1 MTGGTAEQKENQAK
15 RDEGR
20 QSEHPII
27 PVKLGDSPQGT
38 QWREGG
44 CWAMEPSEGKTP
56 NMSRFDNVSTKQ
68 GRIAELAK
76 KAPDMAMDL
85 SHHMDLEWLM
95 EAFRKTRKGGAV
107 GIDGETA
114 QKYKE
119 NLEDNLQSLLDRAK
133 SGSYRAP
140 AIRRVHIPK
149 DGKVNETRPIG
160 ITTFEDKVLQRAVV
174 MALEPVYEQDFLDCS
189 HGFRPERSTHQ
200 ALKALREVLNAMGGG
215 YVIDLDIRKFF
226 DTLSHI
232 HIQKI
237 LRQRVRDGV
246 LLRLIGKWLNAG
258 VMEEGCI
265 TYSELGVPQ
274 GGVVSPLLSN
284 IYLHEVLDKWFEEV
298 VKAYVD

>member
-1 MTGGTAEQKENQAK
+1 
-15 RDEGR
+15 
-20 QSEHPII
+20 
-27 PVKLGDSPQGT
+27 
-38 QWREGG
+38 
-44 CWAMEPSEGKTP
+44 MEPSEGKTP